1 MVSMVKFELEK
12 MLLAVEKYDLS
23 SLRQVGS
30 GAAPLG
36 KDVMEECTKNMPHV
50 DIIQVTLN

>member
-30 GAAPLG
+30 GATPLG